1 MSKPKVLNIITRL
14 ERGGAPQA
22 LLETIW
28 PMSKEFDI
36 DLATGQTEDADL
48 DLTQEVIDSGLPLIQ
63 VPSMRRSPHPI
74 RDFQAL
80 RHLIRIIK
88 NGNYDLVHTHTSK
101 AGFLGRIAAKY
112 CKIPAVVHSPHGTI
126 LEGYFSSLITK
137 IYIYLERITAP
148 IAQTIICLTTRE
160 IDQYLNANIGKRDQY
175 TYVFNG
181 IDIAKFS
188 NMTQTRQSVRQSLGL
203 SPKSIVCITVGRLVP
218 VKGQSDLIDAL
229 PDVLAE
235 YPDTHILIV
244 GEGELRDDLLQQT
257 QTLNLEDHVHFLGW
271 RTDIPNLLGASD
283 IFALPSLNEGLGLVL
298 IEAMAQHLPT
308 IATQVGGVP
317 EVVLDGK
324 TGLLVPA
331 QSATKM
337 SEALNDL
344 IANPQKREHMGE
356 AGYQRAV
363 EHFSIQSTVEKTAA
377 IYRNLIGEKAWL

>member
-377 IYRNLIGEKAWL
+377 IYRNLIGEKA